1 MPIDSGDALLAA
13 PICTAS
19 VEIRNAEGLH
29 MRPAMHFVDVANK
42 FACEITVTHG
52 DNSVDGKSIMQ
63 ISMLAAT
70 QGTKLRIKAQ
80 GADADEA
87 VQALRELIEVKLF
100 HE

>member
-1 MPIDSGDALLAA
+1 MAIDSGDTLLAA

-70 QGTKLRIKAQ
+70 QGTTLCIKAQ
-80 GADADEA
+80 GVDADEA
-87 VQALRELIEVKLF
+87 VQALRELIEVKMF
-100 HE
+100 NE

>member
-1 MPIDSGDALLAA
+1 
-13 PICTAS
+13 
-19 VEIRNAEGLH
+19 
-29 MRPAMHFVDVANK
+29 MRPAMHFVDVANR
-42 FACEITVTHG
+42 FASEITVTHG

-70 QGTKLRIKAQ
+70 QGTKLCIKAR
-80 GADADEA
+80 GADANEA

>member
-1 MPIDSGDALLAA
+1 
-13 PICTAS
+13 
-19 VEIRNAEGLH
+19 
-29 MRPAMHFVDVANK
+29 MRPAMHFVDVANR

-70 QGTKLRIKAQ
+70 QGTKLCIEAR
-80 GADADEA
+80 GADANEA